1 MARNLPRLFD
11 MHLVTRPSLLLSA
24 LMVLSAVLGGH
35 TPLAANIAPTHR
47 VYISSEELEVTV
59 GADAATIDG
68 KFRFKPVEGDLHES
82 SSAGAGIPVWIP
94 AKATQGDAG
103 LVSLVKDLAPGDM
116 HKLEGP
122 LLKAWNETIGLKF
135 IVGKQEVPVSVLRIF
150 HPTSRFE
157 RKDTSKEWYQHEG
170 WILAFAIVYCPPPLM
185 HGSSEVRLRY
195 RQPLRKTRAGAEFLY
210 LPQFFHQP
218 KGATTKDLDRFA
230 MKLQAQQGVSLSMGG
245 VVIPAGHSARLPLID
260 HQPIKVLVTT
270 P

>member
-1 MARNLPRLFD
+1 MARFQPRLFD
-11 MHLVTRPSLLLSA
+11 MHSVTRPSLLLSA
-24 LMVLSAVLGGH
+24 MMVLSAVFGGH
-35 TPLAANIAPTHR
+35 TPLAANIAPTHK
-47 VYISSEELEVTV
+47 VYISSEELAVTV

-68 KFRFKPVEGDLHES
+68 QFRFKPAENDLHERS
-82 SSAGAGIPVWIP
+82 RAGAIIPVWIP
-94 AKATQGDAG
+94 VKATRGDT
-103 LVSLVKDLAPGDM
+103 SLASLLKVQDDYSI

-122 LLKAWNETIGLKF
+122 LLDAWQETIGLKF
-135 IVGKQEVPVSVLRIF
+135 IVGNREVPVNWLRIIR
-150 HPTSRFE
+150 PTTRAE
-157 RKDTSKEWYQHEG
+157 RKDTPKEWQHEG
-170 WILAFAIVYCPPPLM
+170 WFLVLATIYCPPPLM
-185 HGSSEVRLRY
+185 HGSCEVRLRY

-245 VVIPAGHSARLPLID
+245 VVVPAGHSARLPLID